1 MRSDK
6 LIKKV
11 AVADNAKKANELDL
25 SSDQDLTIALMN
37 LISIERYIENDAE
50 HDFSQLKSMVNDLR
64 VALMN
69 KIVKKSDKNFDM
81 LCDLLGRSA
90 VMMNDGFVALEN
102 QNKVRAYELFDV
114 AFGAYSMF
122 WGVCMGLVDATD
134 VENI

>member
-11 AVADNAKKANELDL
+11 AVADNAKKANKLDL

-64 VALMN
+64 VALMG
-69 KIVKKSDKNFDM
+69 KIVKKSDKNFDV

-102 QNKVRAYELFDV
+102 QNDVRAYELFDA

-122 WGVCMGLVDATD
+122 WGVCMGLADATD
-134 VENI
+134 VENV

>member
-1 MRSDK
+1 MRADK

-11 AVADNAKKANELDL
+11 AVADNAKKANKLDL

-64 VALMN
+64 VALMG
-69 KIVKKSDKNFDM
+69 KIVKKSDKNFDV

-102 QNKVRAYELFDV
+102 QNDVRAYELFDA

-122 WGVCMGLVDATD
+122 WGVCMGLADATD
-134 VENI
+134 VENV